1 MSAHT
6 PGPWHVDNSSPG
18 GGNVQSKSGPVADT
32 LRFGNTHNEAM
43 ADYANARLMAAAPE
57 LLEALQYVL
66 SAHGEQLH
74 DAFEAAH
81 AAIAKATIQPL
92 SGGEGE

>member
-6 PGPWHVDNSSPG
+6 PGPWTIRRASQGKPYQIEGATRDITRWG
-18 GGNVQSKSGPVADT
+18 GLSAPMS
-32 LRFGNTHNEAM
+32 HEAE
-43 ADYANARLMAAAPE
+43 ANARLIAAAPD

-74 DAFEAAH
+74 CAFDMAER
-81 AAIAKATIQPL
+81 AIKKAT
-92 SGGEGE
+92 EA